1 MNMPYRPPT
10 SAPGNGGFN
19 IFGGDP
25 PPVLGN
31 EFQDLMKSL
40 TPAGLE
46 TSDPREQMRVDMQ
59 KSKKAKAA
67 MEETEDEAMQR
78 IKKQAESMNKAK
90 KKAPKPNPKPP
101 ASELQYG

>member
-10 SAPGNGGFN
+10 STAGNGGFN

-25 PPVLGN
+25 VTGPGN
-31 EFQDLMKSL
+31 EFGELMNSL
-40 TPAGLE
+40 RPPGLE

-67 MEETEDEAMQR
+67 MEETEAEAMQR
-78 IKKQAESMNKAK
+78 IKKQAEAMKKALK
-90 KKAPKPNPKPP
+90 MAPKPNPKPP